1 MCDLR
6 FSMRQ
11 VDGVT
16 ILRLEGCVSEG
27 EPVSELNLNLRSLTD
42 EGRLRIVV
50 DLTAV
55 KVLDPDGLGT
65 LAAVHTTL
73 VRHRGHLKLVGP
85 SGQVARLLEVT
96 RLSSVLET
104 YPTEQDAVASFER
117 LRERMTGLLDFGGRP
132 RLRGNNSI
140 L

>member
-16 ILRLEGCVSEG
+16 ILRLEGSVSVG

-50 DLTAV
+50 DLTGV
-55 KVLDPDGLGT
+55 TVLDSSGLGT
-65 LAAVHTTL
+65 LAAVHARL
-73 VRHRGHLKLVGP
+73 LKNQGHLKLVGP
-85 SGQVARLLEVT
+85 TGQGMR
-96 RLSSVLET
+96 
-104 YPTEQDAVASFER
+104 
-117 LRERMTGLLDFGGRP
+117 
-132 RLRGNNSI
+132 
-140 L
+140 

>member
-16 ILRLEGCVSEG
+16 ILRLEGSVSAG

-50 DLTAV
+50 DLTGV
-55 KVLDPDGLGT
+55 TVLDSSGLGT
-65 LAAVHTTL
+65 LAAVHAKL
-73 VRHRGHLKLVGP
+73 LKNQGHLKLVGP
-85 SGQVARLLEVT
+85 TGQVARLLEAT
-96 RLSSVLET
+96 GLGNVLET
-104 YPTEQDAVASFER
+104 YATEQDAVGSFEK
-117 LRERMTGLLDFGGRP
+117 LRERMIEPLGWVP
-132 RLRGNNSI
+132 QLRADSSI